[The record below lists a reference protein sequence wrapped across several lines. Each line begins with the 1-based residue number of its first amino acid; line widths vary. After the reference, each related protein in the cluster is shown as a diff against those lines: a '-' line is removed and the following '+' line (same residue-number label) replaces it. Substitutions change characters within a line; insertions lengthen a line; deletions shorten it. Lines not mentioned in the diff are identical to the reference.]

1 MTNTVGFPG
10 LNLTFEI
17 NRVAFTLF
25 GREVYWYG
33 LIIVLGLVLGT
44 LIGLKNAKKIGL
56 SADTIYD
63 FLLWAIPACVIGAR
77 IYYVA
82 TSWSDYKDNPIS
94 VLYVWEGGIAIYG
107 AIIAAII
114 TLLIFCKTKKIPPY
128 DMLDCCCVGLILGQ
142 AVGRWGNFVNC
153 EAYGTVTNL
162 PWRMSIE
169 EAGRILEVHPTFLYE
184 SLWNF
189 IGFALL
195 LFLFHRK
202 RTFPGKVFWTYL
214 LWYGI
219 GRFFIEGLR
228 TDSLY
233 VGDFRISQIV
243 ALLSVIASIIILLRL
258 KKAKPFPSESTD
270 AI

>member
-10 LNLTFEI
+10 LGLEFTI

-44 LIGLKNAKKIGL
+44 LIALKNTKKVGL
-56 SADTIYD
+56 STEIIYD
-63 FLLWAIPACVIGAR
+63 YLLFAIPACVIGAR

-107 AIIAAII
+107 AILAAIL
-114 TLLIFCKTKKIPPY
+114 TLLLFCKVKKIAPY

-142 AVGRWGNFVNC
+142 AVGRWGNFVNG
-153 EAYGTVTNL
+153 EAYGTVTTL

-184 SLWNF
+184 SLWNL

-214 LWYGI
+214 LWYGA

-243 ALLSVIASIIILLRL
+243 AVLSVILSVIMLIRL
-258 KKAKPFPSESTD
+258 KKTEVTPPELTD
-270 AI
+270 AM